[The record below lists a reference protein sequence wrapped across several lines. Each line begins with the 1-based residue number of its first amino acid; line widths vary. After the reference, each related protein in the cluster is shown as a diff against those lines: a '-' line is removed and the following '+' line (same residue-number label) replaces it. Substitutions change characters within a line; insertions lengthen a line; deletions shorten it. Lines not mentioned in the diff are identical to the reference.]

1 MNHKER
7 VPSSTRETV
16 PASQPAI
23 HLSEDFE
30 ARSVQPDYYAASNG
44 LDIYHAIQ
52 SPSEYETMY
61 TQHILALQLDIF
73 DPGHFRQV
81 NRFAGQEY
89 DGLLPPG
96 SFFLLPARTPTF
108 FSWNET
114 DESIIFTLE
123 QSALQQIAIEN
134 DCLNPSRVELLPIIY
149 KRDLKLEFFAKS
161 FKEEMH
167 NKALGGRLYSD
178 YLANLFT
185 IHLLRHYC
193 AFEPKLKQYQG
204 GLSRHR
210 LQRAIAYIQDH
221 LAENI
226 SLAEMAQEVG
236 MSQHHFCRL
245 FKQSTGIAP
254 YQYVI
259 QQRLERAKQLL
270 LQNKLSIAEVAQEVG
285 FSEQSQLSRHLKRA
299 TGLTPKQL
307 QN

>member
-1 MNHKER
+1 M
-7 VPSSTRETV
+7 
-16 PASQPAI
+16 
-23 HLSEDFE
+23 
-30 ARSVQPDYYAASNG
+30 QPDYYAVSNG
-44 LDIYHAIQ
+44 LNIYHAIQ
-52 SPSEYETMY
+52 SPSEYEAMY
-61 TQHILALQLDIF
+61 TQHILVLQLDIF
-73 DPGHFRQV
+73 DPGYFRQV

-89 DGLLPPG
+89 NGSFPPG

-108 FSWNET
+108 FAWNKT

-123 QSALQQIAIEN
+123 QTALQQIAIEN
-134 DCLNPSRVELLPIIY
+134 DCLNPNRVELLPIIY
-149 KRDLKLEFFAKS
+149 QRDPKLELFAKS

-167 NKALGGRLYSD
+167 NNALCGRLYSD
-178 YLANLFT
+178 SLANLFT
-185 IHLLRHYC
+185 IHLLRYYC
-193 AFEPKLKQYQG
+193 AFEPKLKPYQG

-210 LQRAIAYIQDH
+210 LQSAIAYIQDH
-221 LAENI
+221 LAEDI
-226 SLAEMAQEVG
+226 SLVEIAQEVD
-236 MSQHHFCRL
+236 MSQHYFCRL

-307 QN
+307 QNQ